1 MLMLSLVRAL
11 AVTLAVTLAV
21 LAPLVAKLATWLV
34 ARSLN
39 MPEPLVHA
47 TGLFVF
53 VRMQDFESNFLKA
66 LCPKRLMRRLL
77 ALLPTPR
84 KEN

>member
-1 MLMLSLVRAL
+1 MLMLSLVR
-11 AVTLAVTLAV
+11 TLAV
-21 LAPLVAKLATWLV
+21 LVPLVVKLATWLV

-39 MPEPLVHA
+39 MPEALVHA

>member
-1 MLMLSLVRAL
+1 
-11 AVTLAVTLAV
+11 
-21 LAPLVAKLATWLV
+21 LV

-39 MPEPLVHA
+39 MPESLVHA

-53 VRMQDFESNFLKA
+53 VRVQAFENSFLKA

-77 ALLPTPR
+77 ALCR
-84 KEN
+84 QAR

>member
-1 MLMLSLVRAL
+1 MSAFVRYLPAAAELLPWMLN
-11 AVTLAVTLAV
+11 
-21 LAPLVAKLATWLV
+21 LATWLL

-47 TGLFVF
+47 VGLVVL
-53 VRMQDFESNFLKA
+53 VRVQAFENSFLKA

-77 ALLPTPR
+77 ALIAKPH
-84 KEN
+84 KET